1 MNIGAGGRPMNIGW
15 GAIMGCIIG
24 CMPPIIIGPPIGRT
38 ICILNII
45 KSNTTFNLHN
55 SCKKRDKFL
64 DMPWTHW
71 LLLI

>member
-1 MNIGAGGRPMNIGW
+1 MNIGW

-55 SCKKRDKFL
+55 SGKKRDKHDVLGHAL
-64 DMPWTHW
+64 DS
-71 LLLI
+71 LVVVNIV